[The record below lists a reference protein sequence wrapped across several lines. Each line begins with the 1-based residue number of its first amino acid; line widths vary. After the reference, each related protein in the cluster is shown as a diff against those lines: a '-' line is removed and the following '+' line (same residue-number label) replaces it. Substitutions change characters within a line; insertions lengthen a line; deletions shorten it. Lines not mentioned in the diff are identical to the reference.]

1 MDRCLYIA
9 LADANLSRLSWAE
22 KEDIQQLVRLL
33 LYPESFMGIRFVRL
47 KNRFIC
53 GSKLLWL

>member
-9 LADANLSRLSWAE
+9 LTDANLSRLSWAE

-33 LYPESFMGIRFVRL
+33 LYPGIFMGIWFARL

-53 GSKLLWL
+53 RSKLLWL